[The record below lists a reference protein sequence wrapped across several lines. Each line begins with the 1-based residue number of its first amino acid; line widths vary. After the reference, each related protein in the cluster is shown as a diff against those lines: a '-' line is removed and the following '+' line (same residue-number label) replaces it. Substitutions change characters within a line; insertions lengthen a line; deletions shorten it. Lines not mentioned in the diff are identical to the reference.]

1 MAKLVC
7 HAEKY
12 KKGSVPSIERHN
24 ERKNKNYSNEEIDPS
39 RTQLNYDLIPR
50 ESDSYYH
57 SVMNLVNARD
67 NPSGKKLRKDA
78 VVLCEFIIS
87 SSNKFFEDLSAK
99 EQRRF
104 FEEASRYLQNFF
116 RKEHC
121 IYATVH
127 NDEHTPHMHFGFV
140 PLTAGNRL
148 CAKEVIDRSVLLRLQ
163 AEMPKILQG
172 KGFQIDRGE
181 AGSAAVHK
189 SVKKYKADMEK
200 EKEALTVSI
209 QKKKQELSQ
218 IAFAKAEIKSVEQIP
233 TGKSMFGGKIT
244 VSEKDYK
251 KVTSLAKKQLVDE
264 SKGKKLSKEI
274 STLRKE
280 NKSLKTEN
288 EGMKTLLNNQQSVS
302 KRLSTAMMESEL
314 RELRI
319 FKERAEKFLSEH
331 GLSDYFRKA
340 FIHSN
345 NGDL

>member
-7 HAEKY
+7 HVEKY
-12 KKGSVPSIERHN
+12 KKGSVPSLERHN
-24 ERKNKNYSNEEIDPS
+24 ERKNRNYSNEEIDPS
-39 RTQLNYDLIPR
+39 KTQLNYELIQR
-50 ESDSYYH
+50 ETESYYH
-57 SVMNLVNARD
+57 SVMNLVNARE

-116 RKEHC
+116 GKEHC

-127 NDEHTPHMHFGFV
+127 NDQHTPHMHFGFV
-140 PLTAGNRL
+140 PLTAENRL

-163 AEMPKILQG
+163 AEMPKFLQG
-172 KGFQIDRGE
+172 EGFQMERGE

-189 SVKKYKADMEK
+189 SVKTYKADMEK
-200 EKEALTVSI
+200 EKAALEASI
-209 QKKKQELSQ
+209 RQE
-218 IAFAKAEIKSVEQIP
+218 KE
-233 TGKSMFGGKIT
+233 
-244 VSEKDYK
+244 
-251 KVTSLAKKQLVDE
+251 
-264 SKGKKLSKEI
+264 KLSLLTEEVKEQ
-274 STLRKE
+274 
-280 NKSLKTEN
+280 
-288 EGMKTLLNNQQSVS
+288 LNQRQSIRQ
-302 KRLSTAMMESEL
+302 RLSTAKTESEL
-314 RELRI
+314 QELRI

-345 NGDL
+345 NRDL